1 MIITADYHT
10 HTNYSHGKGTPEENV
25 LAAIEKG
32 NLIITDSSNESL
44 GDQIAVLFKRIYRG
58 LDTHCGSDS

>member
-1 MIITADYHT
+1 MTRSEIALQLA
-10 HTNYSHGKGTPEENV
+10 

-44 GDQIAVLFKRIYRG
+44 GDQIALLFNRIYRG
-58 LDTHCGSDS
+58 LDAHCGSDS

>member
-1 MIITADYHT
+1 MTRSEMALQLA
-10 HTNYSHGKGTPEENV
+10 

-44 GDQIAVLFKRIYRG
+44 GDQIAVLFNRIYRG